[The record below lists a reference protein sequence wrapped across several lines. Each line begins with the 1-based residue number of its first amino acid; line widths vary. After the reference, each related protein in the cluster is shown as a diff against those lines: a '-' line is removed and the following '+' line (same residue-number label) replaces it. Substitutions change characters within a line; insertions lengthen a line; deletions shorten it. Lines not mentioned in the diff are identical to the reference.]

1 MSVSRVY
8 RLLRLITMLQSGQK
22 YTVRQ
27 LAEEL
32 EVSRRTIFRDLNMLE
47 LARVPYYYDPEKN
60 GYSINHHF
68 FLPPVN
74 LTMIE
79 ALAILTMT
87 GRLRKVHDLPLLGH
101 CSAAATKLQSAL
113 PAPMRRHIGGILDK
127 LSVSLGKL
135 SRHEGLDSLFNQ
147 LTEAVAQS
155 RVCRLVYISFH
166 EQKQIVTNIHPLRL
180 SFVSRAWYL
189 LGYATKYRQVRTFK
203 LGRIKKLTVT
213 DRTFKPPSSFD
224 LDKYFGDAWAMIP
237 EGKLYKVHLHF
248 AKKVAG
254 NVAEVQWHDTQRVQ
268 WNDDGSI
275 EFHVT
280 VDGLGEITWWV
291 LGYGDQVR
299 VISPAPL
306 RKRIQKVAVAMV
318 QQHSA

>member
-8 RLLRLITMLQSGQK
+8 RLLRLITMLQSGRK
-22 YTVRQ
+22 YTAGQ

-47 LARVPYYYDPEKN
+47 LARVPYYYDPEKS
-60 GYSINHHF
+60 GYSINRHF

-74 LTMIE
+74 LTMTE

-87 GRLRKVHDLPLLGH
+87 GRLRKAHDLPLLGH
-101 CSAAATKLQSAL
+101 WSAAATKLQSAL

-147 LTEAVAQS
+147 LSEAVAQA

-166 EQKQIVTNIHPLRL
+166 DRKQIVTNIHPLRV
-180 SFVSRAWYL
+180 FFISRAWYL
-189 LGYATKYRQVRTFK
+189 LGYAAKYRQVRTFK

-213 DRTFKPPSSFD
+213 DRTFKSPSSFD

-248 AKKVAG
+248 ARKVAA

-275 EFHVT
+275 EFYVT
-280 VDGLGEITWWV
+280 VDGLGEIMWWT

-299 VISPAPL
+299 VISPAAL
-306 RKRIQKVAVAMV
+306 RNRIQKVAAAMV
-318 QQHSA
+318 QQHS